1 MTAVSTPATGATG
14 LSPGQVAELRERA
27 RHEAGPFV
35 DPHLAQRIRVHN
47 AEWASAILGHPF
59 PGQHR
64 ITWPELYLL
73 HIAAEA
79 EPSPPPP
86 PATAAAARHRA
97 EQETARAAVEQAYR
111 QQVEEWEQLAAGL
124 GRLGVR
130 AEVRHNYTSHRHLG
144 HYTQG
149 GDHIYLLD
157 DLHIGRLRRLAGR
170 VLCFTRSRARN
181 LREFPEPARDGR
193 PPTCRACLTT
203 ARRITTRGAVT

>member
-1 MTAVSTPATGATG
+1 M
-14 LSPGQVAELRERA
+14 
-27 RHEAGPFV
+27 
-35 DPHLAQRIRVHN
+35 HN

-64 ITWPELYLL
+64 VTWPDLYLL

-86 PATAAAARHRA
+86 PLATAAAARHRA
-97 EQETARAAVEQAYR
+97 ERETARAAVEQAYR

-124 GRLGVR
+124 ADLGVR
-130 AEVRHNYTSHRHLG
+130 AEVRHNYTSHRHLDC
-144 HYTQG
+144 YRQG

-157 DLHIGRLRRLAGR
+157 DLHIGRLQRSAGR
-170 VLCFTRSRARN
+170 VLCFTPSRAKD
-181 LREFPEPARDGR
+181 LQDFPDAATDGR

>member
-1 MTAVSTPATGATG
+1 MTGATR
-14 LSPGQVAELRERA
+14 LRPEQIAELHDRA
-27 RHEAGPFV
+27 RHEAGRFV
-35 DPHLAQRIRVHN
+35 DPHLSQRIRVHN
-47 AEWASAILGHPF
+47 GEWASAILGHPF

-64 ITWPELYLL
+64 VTWPELYLL

-86 PATAAAARHRA
+86 PLATAAAARHRA
-97 EQETARAAVEQAYR
+97 ERETARAAVERAYR

-124 GRLGVR
+124 AHLGVR

-144 HYTQG
+144 HYAQG

-157 DLHIGRLRRLAGR
+157 DLHVGRLRRPAR
-170 VLCFTRSRARN
+170 NVLCYTPSRARD

-203 ARRITTRGAVT
+203 ARRITTRGAIT